1 MATVNSTLVSNF
13 EALPQVANNAHELG
27 GVKRVA
33 QGTLEVTSSADSDV
47 IMLAPLPT
55 NASITSLQL
64 ASDDLDS
71 GTDLVWDIGLYDDE
85 GTAVDADVYADGTTV
100 FRAATAFTEFRHTTA
115 DINTTGQQLWEDGGL
130 SSDPGGVYYV
140 AVFVETAG
148 ASDGTL
154 SFKIEYVIN

>member
-33 QGTLEVTSSADSDV
+33 QGTLEITSSSDSDV

-71 GTDLVWDIGLYDDE
+71 GTALIWDIGLYDDE

-115 DINTTGQQLWEDGGL
+115 DINTAGEQLWEDGGS

-140 AVFVETAG
+140 AVFVEAAG

>member
-33 QGTLEVTSSADSDV
+33 QGTLEITSSSDSDV

-64 ASDDLDS
+64 ASDDLDT

-115 DINTTGQQLWEDGGL
+115 DINTAGQQLWEDGGL

-140 AVFVETAG
+140 AVFVEAAG